1 MKPLRELSLSQARV
15 NRAQDNIKEFS
26 QLLGE
31 YLEGHPSRIRVD
43 IDAQGHGAIRVER
56 REPIPEQ
63 LSILLGEALQNLRA
77 GLDNCLYAVAIIDSG
92 SNPPPGDSQLQWPI
106 AHSPKEWNANKKRLQ
121 HLSPHLIEAL
131 HRIQP
136 FQAEN
141 PGWNCL
147 RILHDLARIDRH
159 RAAHE
164 LAMIPEKVK
173 GTFDKKTIRDLK
185 INKGP
190 LDDEGIVVTFTKL
203 GDEELTPMMLD
214 LQFEFDIDVRDVE
227 MAPHIVTGTP
237 SRPWGSLDNRLK
249 VMCAVVE
256 DYAEGLVELARKT
269 EPGLAGKPERND
281 RSGR

>member
-1 MKPLRELSLSQARV
+1 MKPLRELSLSQARIS
-15 NRAQDNIKEFS
+15 RAQDNIREFA

-31 YLEGHPSRIRVD
+31 YLEDRPARIRVD
-43 IDAQGHGAIRVER
+43 IDAHGHGAIRVER
-56 REPIPEQ
+56 REPIPDQ

-92 SNPPPGDSQLQWPI
+92 TNPPPGASQLQWPI
-106 AHSPKEWNANKKRLQ
+106 ALSPKEWTANKKRLQ

-131 HRIQP
+131 QRIQP
-136 FQAEN
+136 FQTES

-164 LAMIPEKVK
+164 LAMRAEKVK
-173 GTFDKKTIRDLK
+173 GTFDKKTIHDLK
-185 INKGP
+185 INEGP

-203 GDEELTPMMLD
+203 GDEELTPKILD

-227 MAPHIVTGTP
+227 MAPHIVTGVP

-249 VMCAVVE
+249 AMCVAVE
-256 DYAEGLVELARKT
+256 DYADGLVELARNP
-269 EPGLAGKPERND
+269 ELARAEQT
-281 RSGR
+281 

>member
-1 MKPLRELSLSQARV
+1 MKPLRELSLSQARIS
-15 NRAQDNIKEFS
+15 RAQVNIKEFA

-31 YLEGHPSRIRVD
+31 YLEGGPSRIRVD

-56 REPIPEQ
+56 TEPIPDQ

-92 SNPPPGDSQLQWPI
+92 ANPPPGASQLQWPI
-106 AHSPKEWNANKKRLQ
+106 ALSPKEWTANKKRLQ
-121 HLSPHLIEAL
+121 HLSPYLIEAL

-164 LAMIPEKVK
+164 LVMRPEKVK
-173 GTFDKKTIRDLK
+173 GTYDKKTIRDLE
-185 INKGP
+185 INEGP
-190 LDDEGIVVTFTKL
+190 LGDEGIVVTFTKL
-203 GDEELTPMMLD
+203 GDEELTPKLLD

-227 MAPHIVTGTP
+227 LAPHIVRGKP

-249 VMCAVVE
+249 VMCVAVE
-256 DYAEGLVELARKT
+256 DYADGLVELARNPELART
-269 EPGLAGKPERND
+269 EQA
-281 RSGR
+281 